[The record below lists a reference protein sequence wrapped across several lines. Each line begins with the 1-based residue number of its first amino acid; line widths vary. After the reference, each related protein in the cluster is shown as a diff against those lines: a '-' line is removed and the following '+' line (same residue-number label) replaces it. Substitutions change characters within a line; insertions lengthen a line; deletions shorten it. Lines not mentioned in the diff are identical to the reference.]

1 MGEVLFFDHSIE
13 TLLAVLLHGTDFFC
27 SFKKFLIYWFLLLVV
42 VLFWRGAQWRIILSF
57 LPLGVN
63 CLILGAL
70 HFVSTDLWL
79 DYIRFELDHPDNK
92 ASTTGELYWRATKCL
107 EGQYTEKF
115 VGLHALL
122 QARRV

>member
-27 SFKKFLIYWFLLLVV
+27 GFKKILIYWFLLLVV

>member
-27 SFKKFLIYWFLLLVV
+27 GFKKFLIYWFLLLVV
-42 VLFWRGAQWRIILSF
+42 ALFWRGAQWRIILSF

-115 VGLHALL
+115 VGLHSLL

>member
-27 SFKKFLIYWFLLLVV
+27 GFKKILIYWFLLLVV

-79 DYIRFELDHPDNK
+79 DYIRFELDLPDNK

-115 VGLHALL
+115 VGLHSLL

>member
-27 SFKKFLIYWFLLLVV
+27 GFKKFLIYWFLLLVV

>member
-27 SFKKFLIYWFLLLVV
+27 GFKKILIYWFLLLVV
-42 VLFWRGAQWRIILSF
+42 VFFWRGAQWRIILSF

>member
-1 MGEVLFFDHSIE
+1 MGEVLFFDHSTE

-27 SFKKFLIYWFLLLVV
+27 GFKKILIYWFLLLVV

>member
-1 MGEVLFFDHSIE
+1 MALIFFLRLLKILNVLFF
-13 TLLAVLLHGTDFFC
+13 C
-27 SFKKFLIYWFLLLVV
+27 CCRFLGGEWGWGGQGRIISSFLL
-42 VLFWRGAQWRIILSF
+42 
-57 LPLGVN
+57 LGVN
-63 CLILGAL
+63 CLILGVL
-70 HFVSTDLWL
+70 HFVSADLWL

-115 VGLHALL
+115 VGLHSLL